1 MQKFLVTTL
10 GSAAL
15 AMTMNLST
23 PVSAQVAGA
32 GAAAPLT
39 QLNGASDVTLVANK
53 KGRSARGHR
62 GGRHHARSHWRGR
75 HARSHWRG
83 RHGHWA
89 HRRWG
94 HRRWGY
100 NYGWG
105 PAVGAGIAG
114 LVLGGALAAEA
125 RASSDAIDW
134 CDQRYRS
141 YDRRTQ
147 TYLGYDGYRHS
158 CP

>member
-1 MQKFLVTTL
+1 MQRFFVTTL

-15 AMTMNLST
+15 ALTMNLST
-23 PVSAQVAGA
+23 PASAQVAGA
-32 GAAAPLT
+32 RAAAPLT
-39 QLNGASDVTLVANK
+39 QINGANDVTLVANK
-53 KGRSARGHR
+53 KRRGARGHR
-62 GGRHHARSHWRGR
+62 GGRHHARSHRRGR

-83 RHGHWA
+83 RRGH
-89 HRRWG
+89 WG
-94 HRRWGY
+94 HRRWGHD
-100 NYGWG
+100 YGWG

-125 RASSDAIDW
+125 QASADAIDW